1 MCRLDGAPN
10 GLEGGRI
17 PLPGDFEGPYPNLE
31 LFMSSWTAAEAE
43 RTSGSRR
50 TATMVVLVDDEPAIL
65 RAHTRLLERDGYR
78 VLACQTAPEAVSAVA
93 RGGVS
98 VVVSDVAM
106 PSMSGLDLLRAVR
119 QHDPDLPV
127 ILLTGLMDFTIAQ
140 QAIEYGAF
148 SYLTKPVSPDELS
161 STTERAARLYR
172 LAQAKREAL
181 EISGRG
187 QMAADRAGLEA
198 NFERALLGLWMAYQ
212 PVVRMSDRTVFGYEA
227 LLRSNEPSLPGP
239 AEVLDAAE
247 RLGEL
252 SRLGSVVRERSLGPI
267 LERDDQC
274 CLLVNLHPQDLFDEN
289 LIDRTSSLAKI
300 ADRVVLEITERA
312 ALSDINSTRERV
324 AALRELGFRIAV
336 DDLGAGYAGLSSF
349 ALLEPEVVKL
359 DMSLVRDIDS
369 NFTKQKLVA
378 SMTKLCQEMGMLVI
392 AEGVETWAEFD
403 QLRRLGCDLFQ
414 GYLFA
419 RPARPFP
426 VPVWP
431 AEGMVQAIR

>member
-1 MCRLDGAPN
+1 MAHPRV
-10 GLEGGRI
+10 LEGVRI
-17 PLPGDFEGPYPNLE
+17 PLPGDFEGPYPKVE
-31 LFMSSWTAAEAE
+31 LFMSSRTVAEAE
-43 RTSGSRR
+43 RVSGSRR

-93 RGGVS
+93 RGGIS

-106 PSMSGLDLLRAVR
+106 PTMSGLDLLRAVR

-198 NFERALLGLWMAYQ
+198 NFERALSSLWMAYQ

-403 QLRRLGCDLFQ
+403 QLRRLGCDLLQ

-431 AEGMVQAIR
+431 AEDAVQAIR